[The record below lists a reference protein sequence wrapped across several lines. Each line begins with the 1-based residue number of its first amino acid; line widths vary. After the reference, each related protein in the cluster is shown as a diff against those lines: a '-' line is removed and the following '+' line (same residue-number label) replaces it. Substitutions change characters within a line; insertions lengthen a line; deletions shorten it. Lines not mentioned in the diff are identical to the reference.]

1 MHQQRTRGNSGTRLA
16 AVAISALALVAASG
30 LTAAA
35 TSNAAAAT
43 TTTSPSGAAAGWLAR
58 QLGGPNHDH
67 YSVSFGGS
75 SFPDAGETIDGLL
88 AMDAAHVAQ
97 TAAGR
102 VTKWLKANAK
112 DYATGSGYTPGTY
125 YPGSLAKL
133 LLAAEAQHANV
144 HNFGG
149 LDLVK
154 ELKNEEQPDGA
165 YLNTGDKSFGSS
177 PIAQALALIALSHT
191 GSLSSWPDAKAIAW
205 LVGQQCGDGS
215 FSSSNQSPPA
225 KTCTDVDATAYAA
238 QALLTVHSSAASAA
252 LRWLGAHRNSD
263 GGFGLDTKGNASSNA
278 NSTAL
283 AVQARLE
290 AGYGVSAPLRWLR
303 SHQIGCSGKSG
314 RRGAVR
320 LASGYSYATALRAT
334 TQATQALAK
343 QWLGDID
350 NAHASTAEPRLAC

>member
-1 MHQQRTRGNSGTRLA
+1 MHQMLHTRRTRLA
-16 AVAISALALVAASG
+16 AAAISVTIAATGASVAAS
-30 LTAAA
+30 A
-35 TSNAAAAT
+35 SAAAAT
-43 TTTSPSGAAAGWLAR
+43 TTTSPAKAAAGWLAR
-58 QLGGPNHDH
+58 QLSGPNHDH

-97 TAAGR
+97 TAAVR

-112 DYATGSGYTPGTY
+112 DYATGSGFTPGTY

-144 HNFGG
+144 HSVGG

-154 ELKNEEQPDGA
+154 ELKKEEQPDGA
-165 YLNTGDKSFGSS
+165 YKNTGDKDFGAT
-177 PIAQALALIALSHT
+177 PVAQSLALIALSHT
-191 GSLSSWPDAKAIAW
+191 GSISSWPDAKAIAW
-205 LVGQQCGDGS
+205 LVGQQCGDGG
-215 FSSSNQSPPA
+215 FTSSTQSSPA

-238 QALLTVHSSAASAA
+238 QALLTVHSSAAAAA
-252 LRWLGAHRNSD
+252 LRWLGAHHNSD
-263 GGFGLDTKGNASSNA
+263 GGYGLDTTGKASSNS

-290 AGYGVSAPLRWLR
+290 AGYSVSAPLRWLR
-303 SHQIGCSGKSG
+303 QHQIGCSGLSG

-334 TQATQALAK
+334 TQAGQSLA
-343 QWLGDID
+343 QRWLGDID
-350 NAHASTAEPRLAC
+350 NANATTAEPRLAC

>member
-1 MHQQRTRGNSGTRLA
+1 MHQLLHTGRAR
-16 AVAISALALVAASG
+16 

-35 TSNAAAAT
+35 MSVAIAAT
-43 TTTSPSGAAAGWLAR
+43 GAVAVDATASAASVTTTNPSKAAAGWLAR

-67 YSVSFGGS
+67 YSVSFNGS

-88 AMDAAHVAQ
+88 AMDAAHVGQ
-97 TAAGR
+97 TAAAR

-112 DYATGSGYTPGTY
+112 DYATFSGTTSTY

-133 LLAAEAQHANV
+133 LLAAEAQHASI

-154 ELKNEEQPDGA
+154 ELKKEEQPDGA
-165 YLNTGDKSFGSS
+165 YMNTADKSFGST
-177 PIAQALALIALSHT
+177 PVAQALALIALSHT
-191 GSLSSWPDAKAIAW
+191 GTLSSWPDAKAIAW
-205 LVGQQCGDGS
+205 LVGQQCGDGG
-215 FSSSNQSPPA
+215 FSSSTQSPPA

-238 QALLTVHSSAASAA
+238 QALLTVHSSAAAA
-252 LRWLGAHRNSD
+252 AMRWLGAHRNRD
-263 GGFGLDTKGNASSNA
+263 GGYGLDTNGKASSNA

-290 AGYGVSAPLRWLR
+290 AGYSVSASLRWLR
-303 SHQIGCSGKSG
+303 NQQIGCSGRSG

-334 TQATQALAK
+334 TQAAQALAGR
-343 QWLGDID
+343 WLGDID
-350 NAHASTAEPRLAC
+350 NAHAIDAEPRLAC

>member
-1 MHQQRTRGNSGTRLA
+1 MHHLLHTRRA
-16 AVAISALALVAASG
+16 R

-35 TSNAAAAT
+35 IGMTLAATGGAVAATTATAAAAT
-43 TTTSPSGAAAGWLAR
+43 TTTTSPSKAAAGWLAR
-58 QLGGPNHDH
+58 QLSGPNHDH

-75 SFPDAGETIDGLL
+75 SFPDAGETVDGLL

-97 TAAGR
+97 TAAVR

-112 DYATGSGYTPGTY
+112 DYATGSGFTPGTY

-144 HNFGG
+144 HSFGG

-154 ELKNEEQPDGA
+154 ELKKEEQPDGS
-165 YLNTGDKSFGSS
+165 YKNTGDKDFGAT
-177 PIAQALALIALSHT
+177 PVGQALALISLSHT
-191 GSLSSWPDAKAIAW
+191 GSVSSWPDAKAIAW
-205 LVGQQCGDGS
+205 LVGQQCGDGG
-215 FSSSNQSPPA
+215 FMSSTQSSPA

-238 QALLTVHSSAASAA
+238 QALLTVHSSAAAAA
-252 LRWLGAHRNSD
+252 LRWLGAHHNSD
-263 GGFGLDTKGNASSNA
+263 GGYGLDTNGKASSNA

-290 AGYGVSAPLRWLR
+290 AGYSVTAPLRWLR
-303 SHQIGCSGKSG
+303 RHQIGCSGRSG

-334 TQATQALAK
+334 TQAAQALAGR
-343 QWLGDID
+343 WLGDID

>member
-1 MHQQRTRGNSGTRLA
+1 MHQLLHTRRA
-16 AVAISALALVAASG
+16 R

-35 TSNAAAAT
+35 MSVTIAATGAAAVAT
-43 TTTSPSGAAAGWLAR
+43 TASAAASVTTTNPSKAAAGWLAR

-67 YSVSFGGS
+67 YSVSFNGT

-97 TAAGR
+97 AAAVR

-112 DYATGSGYTPGTY
+112 DYATGSGFTPGTY

-133 LLAAEAQHANV
+133 LLAAEAQHSTI
-144 HNFGG
+144 HYFGG

-154 ELKNEEQPDGA
+154 ELKKEEQPDGA

-177 PIAQALALIALSHT
+177 PVAQSLALIALSHT
-191 GSLSSWPDAKAIAW
+191 GSLSSWPDARAIAW
-205 LVGQQCGDGS
+205 LVGQQCGDGG
-215 FSSSNQSPPA
+215 FSSSTQSPPA

-238 QALLTVHSSAASAA
+238 QALLTVHSSAAAA
-252 LRWLGAHRNSD
+252 AMRWLGAHRNPD
-263 GGFGLDTKGNASSNA
+263 GGYGLDTNGKASSNA

-290 AGYGVSAPLRWLR
+290 AGYSASAPLRWLR
-303 SHQIGCSGKSG
+303 GQQIGCSGRSG

-320 LASGYSYATALRAT
+320 LASGYSYATTLRAT
-334 TQATQALAK
+334 TQAGQALA
-343 QWLGDID
+343 QRWLGDID
-350 NAHASTAEPRLAC
+350 NAHAVDAEPRLAC